1 MVKTDGGLQ
10 CTPVDRRRTDRRG
23 ERLGLLDGLGERN
36 VPARLR
42 SRPRTRPGTARRP
55 RPRADAEQTGRSALH
70 RQARQDCRHGVR
82 RPDGQPQNVSRRR
95 RRDCNPFGRVSGM
108 EAQAVGESG
117 DGRTGDAHGDAHA
130 VSRGGGDRVQD
141 DGGRA
146 VQDDDSPPA
155 ARRGRRRAVGR
166 ARAL

>member
-1 MVKTDGGLQ
+1 MVKTDGGFQ
-10 CTPVDRRRTDRRG
+10 CTPVDGRRTGRRG
-23 ERLGLLDGLGERN
+23 GRLGLLDGLGGRG
-36 VPARLR
+36 VPAGLR
-42 SRPRTRPGTARRP
+42 SRSRTRPRETRRP
-55 RPRADAEQTGRSALH
+55 GPRADAEQTGRSALYG
-70 RQARQDCRHGVR
+70 QARQGHRHRVR

-95 RRDCNPFGRVSGM
+95 RRDCNPSGRVSGM

-117 DGRTGDAHGDAHA
+117 DGRTGGAHGDAHA